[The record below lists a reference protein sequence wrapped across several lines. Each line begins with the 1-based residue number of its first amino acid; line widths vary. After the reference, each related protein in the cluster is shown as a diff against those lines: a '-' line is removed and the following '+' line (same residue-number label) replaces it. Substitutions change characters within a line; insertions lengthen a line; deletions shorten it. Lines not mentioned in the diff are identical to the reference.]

1 MPDRTAKALQ
11 SIAANVRRIRTA
23 KNVTQEQLAEAT
35 DLHLTYVQA
44 IERGTRNIS
53 VGVLLAL
60 ADALDVPVSRLLRDA
75 KLEPPKR
82 GRPRKRRVR
91 RRREP

>member
-1 MPDRTAKALQ
+1 VPLDRTAKALE

-23 KNVTQEQLAEAT
+23 KGITQEKLAEET
-35 DLHLTYVQA
+35 DLHLTYVQS

-60 ADALDVPVSRLLRDA
+60 ADALDVPVGRLLRDA

-82 GRPRKRRVR
+82 GRPKKRRVR
-91 RRREP
+91 RREP